1 MEAFLQGGNGEGDR
15 IMLKL
20 FDFEYNPVDFDYE
33 DDNNSSPVPGYEEVI
48 SNWIEELASSTSED
62 ELRELEEELRVRAE

>member
-33 DDNNSSPVPGYEEVI
+33 DDDSPVPGYNTYI
-48 SNWIEELASSTSED
+48 SQVGS
-62 ELRELEEELRVRAE
+62 